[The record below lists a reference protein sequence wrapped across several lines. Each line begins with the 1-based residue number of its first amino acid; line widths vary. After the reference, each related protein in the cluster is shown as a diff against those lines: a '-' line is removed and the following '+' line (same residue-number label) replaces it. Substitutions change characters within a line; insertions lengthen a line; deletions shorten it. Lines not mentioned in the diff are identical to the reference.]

1 MRKFLPIMKLSW
13 LTIAVQITA
22 AQLSKVIEEL
32 YTLAKKFDADVVH
45 CGKNYSADEILP
57 TDKNSLKVHSL
68 AEGTLSTEPSLLSR
82 NLAERVKLFVEHRIN
97 WVTVCNFVRRN
108 FLMHHDI
115 NFPTISVGEDVPYTL
130 KLLWESK
137 NFLCVPNLVYIYRIR
152 KNSQSDVNSDV
163 YKRIKHRVK
172 SVFLGIEY
180 LDKYMS
186 GIDFFVQRPDF
197 RCAVLDFF
205 KGLQSYDVLP
215 MYEQFQPFQIEGL
228 IRRELNEVKDK
239 TALTAFLF
247 SRMNVFNVQLN
258 RQSLMIRQMD
268 AYIKQLQAQLKSL
281 QG

>member
-1 MRKFLPIMKLSW
+1 MKLSW

-137 NFLCVPNLVYIYRIR
+137 NFLCVPNLVYVYRIR
-152 KNSQSDVNSDV
+152 KNSQS
-163 YKRIKHRVK
+163 
-172 SVFLGIEY
+172 LGIEY

-258 RQSLMIRQMD
+258 RQNLMIRQMD